1 MIPYTV
7 FQNYKQKMSLLL
19 IMAISMF
26 KNVSKL
32 LALHALLY
40 LIYYIY
46 ILHIYSF
53 ITTHVK
59 CPEANQV
66 KNFWTVPSCQLK
78 VEF

>member
-1 MIPYTV
+1 
-7 FQNYKQKMSLLL
+7 MSLLL

-32 LALHALLY
+32 LALHALVY
-40 LIYYIY
+40 LIY
-46 ILHIYSF
+46 F
-53 ITTHVK
+53 TTHVK